1 MMDACGEAE
10 GRLASE
16 LMQHELQ
23 LEKDILDPV
32 NHLAEVRVS
41 NPVLTVHVMR
51 CVMAI
56 WRKTKKPNHCLSP
69 PDLQASLFLFQV
81 EIPNILKQRKQLAK
95 LVLDYDSAKTRYPV
109 CQIVTC

>member
-1 MMDACGEAE
+1 MDACGEAE

-32 NHLAEVRVS
+32 NHLAEVRGT
-41 NPVLTVHVMR
+41 NTVIIKVPSR
-51 CVMAI
+51 GLEGE
-56 WRKTKKPNHCLSP
+56 KKKPCLR
-69 PDLQASLFLFQV
+69 ASLFLFQV
-81 EIPNILKQRKQLAK
+81 EIPNIMKQRKQLAK

-109 CQIVTC
+109 RQIVKG

>member
-1 MMDACGEAE
+1 MDACGEAE

-32 NHLAEVRVS
+32 NHLAEVRGTNTVIIKVS
-41 NPVLTVHVMR
+41 RRGLEE
-51 CVMAI
+51 
-56 WRKTKKPNHCLSP
+56 KKKWLR
-69 PDLQASLFLFQV
+69 ASLFLFQV
-81 EIPNILKQRKQLAK
+81 EIPNIMKQRKQLAK

-109 CQIVTC
+109 RQIVKG

>member
-32 NHLAEVRVS
+32 NHLAEVRGTNTVIIKVS
-41 NPVLTVHVMR
+41 RRGLEGKKKVLVVSLLVSLPGGDSQHNETEKAAGQAGSGLRLGQDQV
-51 CVMAI
+51 
-56 WRKTKKPNHCLSP
+56 PSP
-69 PDLQASLFLFQV
+69 PD
-81 EIPNILKQRKQLAK
+81 
-95 LVLDYDSAKTRYPV
+95 
-109 CQIVTC
+109 CQGST

>member
-32 NHLAEVRVS
+32 NHLAEVRGTNTVIIKVS
-41 NPVLTVHVMR
+41 RRGLEEKKKNSLGCEPPCFSSR
-51 CVMAI
+51 
-56 WRKTKKPNHCLSP
+56 WRFPT
-69 PDLQASLFLFQV
+69 
-81 EIPNILKQRKQLAK
+81 
-95 LVLDYDSAKTRYPV
+95 
-109 CQIVTC
+109 

>member
-32 NHLAEVRVS
+32 NHLAEVRGTS
-41 NPVLTVHVMR
+41 TVITGGVIR
-51 CVMAI
+51 CQRRGLEKKKKSLGCEPRCCSYR
-56 WRKTKKPNHCLSP
+56 WRFPT
-69 PDLQASLFLFQV
+69 
-81 EIPNILKQRKQLAK
+81 
-95 LVLDYDSAKTRYPV
+95 
-109 CQIVTC
+109 